1 VILIPISMILQFVHA
16 LMMLLSSKPD
26 KTLQTTNPE
35 EYRELKM
42 KYKKLLV
49 YENIIA
55 ILVILMNIIITYTI
69 VEQIKSFDE
78 DECSF

>member
-1 VILIPISMILQFVHA
+1 MMLQFVHA

-26 KTLQTTNPE
+26 KTLQTTDPE
-35 EYRELKM
+35 EYRKLRS
-42 KYKKLLV
+42 KYKQMLV

-55 ILVILMNIIITYTI
+55 ILVILMNIIITYTV
-69 VEQIKSFDE
+69 VEQIKSFDD

>member
-1 VILIPISMILQFVHA
+1 MILQFVHA

-26 KTLQTTNPE
+26 KTLLTNNPE
-35 EYRELKM
+35 EYRKLKL
-42 KYKKLLV
+42 KYKQMLV

>member
-1 VILIPISMILQFVHA
+1 MILQFVHA

-26 KTLQTTNPE
+26 KTLQTANPE

>member
-1 VILIPISMILQFVHA
+1 M
-16 LMMLLSSKPD
+16 
-26 KTLQTTNPE
+26 
-35 EYRELKM
+35 
-42 KYKKLLV
+42 LV